1 MISFFKKSHKF
12 FFVVEHTNILQKSDI
27 NKLKWLFDN
36 SELIKS
42 KSIKGNF
49 IGPIKEMITP
59 WSTNAVEIAENI
71 EIKSITRIEK
81 LIKKEE
87 KSIIDPMLEQIYN
100 NPNQKI
106 FYIERKAEEIL
117 EVKDL
122 KKYNE
127 KEGLALNQEEIKYLE
142 NVSKKIKRKLT
153 DSEVFGFSQVNSE
166 HCRHKIFNGTFIID
180 NKKKSDSLFD
190 LIKKTSKKN
199 KNEIVSAYKDNV
211 AFVNGPEIE
220 LFSTKRK
227 EIADFYKTSKI
238 KSVLS
243 LKAETHNF
251 PTTVEPFSGAATG
264 SGGEIRDR
272 MAGGQASFPLAG
284 TAVYMTS
291 YPRLIKSNPWEKKIT
306 ERKWL
311 YQSPLDILIKAS
323 NGASDYGNKFG
334 QPLICGSVLTFE
346 HEENELSHGY
356 DKVIMM
362 AGGVGFGNKINSIK
376 KKIKKGDCIV
386 VLGGDNYRIGMGGSS
401 VSSVATGEY
410 GNKIELNAVQRANPE
425 MQKRAFNVI
434 RALGEENINPIL
446 SIHDH
451 GAGGHLNC
459 LSELLEDSGGVINI
473 KNLPIGDPTL
483 SEKEIIGNESQ
494 ERMGL
499 IIKKKDLNKIA
510 LIAKRE
516 RSPFYHV
523 GMATEDN
530 KLIFKGIKEKNPIDL
545 SVDDFFGSSPKTIIK
560 DKTIHNNYEPPKYHQ
575 TNLIKYLENVLSI
588 ESVACKDWLTN
599 KVDRCVTGKVA
610 KQQCTGEIQLPLNN
624 VSVMALDFKSLKG
637 VATSIGHA
645 PVMSLID
652 EKTGSKIAILKALT
666 NIIWAPLTKKL
677 SGISLSANWM
687 WPCKN
692 SGEDTRLFNAVKAIS
707 DFAISLGINIPTGK
721 DSLSMTQKY
730 PDGKSVQ
737 SPGTVIIS
745 AIGEVNNIN
754 SVISPNLKYKLDTE
768 LIYIGTSKNLSL
780 AGSAFSQTQGNIGGE
795 LPELYNSDYIKTLFN
810 SIQRLI
816 NEKKILSGHDISSGG
831 FITSILEMN
840 FSNKNYG
847 MELDLKDFKE
857 NDLIKILF
865 NESPGIILQVDSK
878 TANEL
883 KRSKLK
889 IIKLGK
895 PISNRSLTI
904 NHNNSQIKLDIDY
917 FRDKWYKTSHL
928 LDNFQTKKEY
938 SKLRFENYKK
948 QPLKYSFPK
957 NFDGI
962 ISNLELYNN
971 TKHYK
976 KSIKAAVIREKG
988 INSERE
994 MAYMLHISGF
1004 DVKDIH
1010 MTDIVNG
1017 KENLEDV
1024 NMIVFPGGFSNSD
1037 VLGSAKGWAGIFKY
1051 NATAKSAIENFYNRT
1066 DTLSLGVCNGCQLM
1080 MELGLIYPNLKKDH
1094 PKMKMNKSNKFE
1106 CTFSAVKILKNS
1118 SVMLKSLSNTS
1129 LGVWSAHGEGNFYF
1143 KNKDYK
1149 YNIAGKFL
1157 YNEYPGNPNGSD
1169 QNAAI
1174 LYSKD
1179 GRHLSMMPH
1188 LERSIFPWNWGHYD
1202 FNNRNHEIT
1211 PWIKAFINA
1220 RKWFESKKSNY

>member
-1 MISFFKKSHKF
+1 
-12 FFVVEHTNILQKSDI
+12 
-27 NKLKWLFDN
+27 
-36 SELIKS
+36 
-42 KSIKGNF
+42 
-49 IGPIKEMITP
+49 MITP

-81 LIKKEE
+81 LIKKEDE
-87 KSIIDPMLEQIYN
+87 SIIDPMLEQIYN

-106 FYIERKAEEIL
+106 FYIERKAEKIL

-127 KEGLALNQEEIKYLE
+127 KEGLALNEEEIKYLE

-166 HCRHKIFNGTFIID
+166 HCRHKIFNGAFIID
-180 NKKKSDSLFD
+180 NKKKSDSLFG
-190 LIKKTSKKN
+190 LIKKTSKEN

-220 LFSTKRK
+220 LFTTKSK

-291 YPRLIKSNPWEKKIT
+291 YPRLKKSNPWEKKIT

-334 QPLICGSVLTFE
+334 QPLICGSILTFE

-362 AGGVGFGNKINSIK
+362 AGGIGFGNKINSIK

-499 IIKKKDLNKIA
+499 IIKKKDLNKVA

-523 GMATEDN
+523 GIATEDN
-530 KLIFKGIKEKNPIDL
+530 KLIFKGIKGKNPIDL
-545 SVDDFFGSSPKTIIK
+545 SVDDFFGSSPKTIIN
-560 DKTIHNNYEPPKYHQ
+560 DKTIHNNYEAPKYHQ

-610 KQQCTGEIQLPLNN
+610 KQQCAGEIQLPLNN

-666 NIIWAPLTKKL
+666 NIVWAPLTKKL

-692 SGEDTRLFNAVKAIS
+692 SGEDTRLYNAVKAIS

-795 LPELYNSDYIKTLFN
+795 LPELYNSDYIKMLFN
-810 SIQRLI
+810 SIQNLI

-889 IIKLGK
+889 VIKLGK
-895 PISNRSLTI
+895 PIPNRSLTI
-904 NHNNSQIKLDIDY
+904 KHNNSQITLDIDY

-971 TKHYK
+971 TKLYK
-976 KSIKAAVIREKG
+976 RSIKAAVIREKG

-994 MAYMLHISGF
+994 MAYMLYISGF

-1051 NATAKSAIENFYNRT
+1051 NATAKSAIENFYNRS

-1094 PKMKMNKSNKFE
+1094 PKMKMNKSKKFE

-1118 SVMLKSLSNTS
+1118 SVMLKNLSNTT
-1129 LGVWSAHGEGNFYF
+1129 LGVWSAHGEGKFYF

-1169 QNAAI
+1169 QNASI

-1188 LERSIFPWNWGHYD
+1188 LERSIFPWNWGYYD
-1202 FNNRNHEIT
+1202 YNNRNHQIT